1 MRACVFTVPQLI
13 YGGKLDFLVFD
24 YLSEITMSLL
34 TAARSKSPV
43 SVGEDAGAGD
53 KDDDDDNNDDDDGG
67 GDEDTVPLSR
77 ILVLPQTL
85 SKSLLRSSMTFTE
98 KVCLSVTSSLL
109 HQHYLS
115 IV

>member
-67 GDEDTVPLSR
+67 GDEDTVPLPESWFCPRLCPSR
-77 ILVLPQTL
+77 
-85 SKSLLRSSMTFTE
+85 
-98 KVCLSVTSSLL
+98 CSV
-109 HQHYLS
+109 HQ
-115 IV
+115 

>member
-43 SVGEDAGAGD
+43 SVREDAGD
-53 KDDDDDNNDDDDGG
+53 KDDDDDDA
-67 GDEDTVPLSR
+67 DEDTVL
-77 ILVLPQTL
+77 LPESWFCPRL
-85 SKSLLRSSMTFTE
+85 CPSH
-98 KVCLSVTSSLL
+98 CSV
-109 HQHYLS
+109 HQ
-115 IV
+115 